1 MRDSHRAQ
9 SLLLYIHAGTA
20 QLHKRRA
27 QWLWPSSSCQMN
39 SSICDTIQCHLLE
52 LVTHGRLS
60 NPWTVPT
67 LRSIRWKTISSGNQ
81 VALDTFI
88 ADAISLIFWS
98 VDRQSV
104 GNIHFQR
111 PQWVSVKMEVALS
124 SATDYGERYEEK
136 ELLGEGGFGKV
147 IFRKKKAENLI
158 CSHTNHQGVSSWVSK
173 EREIICSKA
182 VGHNK
187 EEAER
192 QRFGRDQPYQ
202 RPRQP
207 LHHKVFHFSDLGFL
221 LNLQSCQIHR
231 GFWDGQGHC
240 ASDGASPGR
249 GTLWEVCWWGGHSHR
264 GQYHCH
270 RRSNKWKKKLILSS
284 ELIWMFFFSPS
295 FSNILLPGGLLPFCQ
310 TGLKSPVIWI
320 ILFTV
325 LVSLVSVSF
334 HSSVFHFWYF
344 SHSSKGQQ
352 RFGIS
357 SQQVHRPPWSKG
369 NETRPSK
376 LCETHIFRQ

>member
-81 VALDTFI
+81 VTLDTFI

-104 GNIHFQR
+104 FCGNIHFQR
-111 PQWVSVKMEVALS
+111 GHSEDGGGVEQCDGLWG
-124 SATDYGERYEEK
+124 TIW
-136 ELLGEGGFGKV
+136 GEGTFGRGRLWKGD
-147 IFRKKKAENLI
+147 FQKTENLI
-158 CSHTNHQGVSSWVSK
+158 CSHTNHQGVSSRVPK

-249 GTLWEVCWWGGHSHR
+249 GALWEVCWWGGHSHR
-264 GQYHCH
+264 GQFHCH
-270 RRSNKWKKKLILSS
+270 RRSDKWKKLILSS
-284 ELIWMFFFSPS
+284 KLIWMFFFSPS

-310 TGLKSPVIWI
+310 TGLKSPFIWL

-325 LVSLVSVSF
+325 LVSLVSVSL

-344 SHSSKGQQ
+344 SHSFKGQQ

-369 NETRPSK
+369 KKN
-376 LCETHIFRQ
+376 

>member
-1 MRDSHRAQ
+1 MAASV
-9 SLLLYIHAGTA
+9 T
-20 QLHKRRA
+20 
-27 QWLWPSSSCQMN
+27 
-39 SSICDTIQCHLLE
+39 LE
-52 LVTHGRLS
+52 LCQPSDLSGERLWES
-60 NPWTVPT
+60 SDPWCIYSRCHIFDLLVC
-67 LRSIRWKTISSGNQ
+67 WQTICVLWQYS
-81 VALDTFI
+81 FPE
-88 ADAISLIFWS
+88 
-98 VDRQSV
+98 
-104 GNIHFQR
+104 R
-111 PQWVSVKMEVALS
+111 PQWRWRWCWAVRRIMGNDMRRRNFWARAAL
-124 SATDYGERYEEK
+124 ERWFSENIK
-136 ELLGEGGFGKV
+136 Q
-147 IFRKKKAENLI
+147 KAESLI
-158 CSHTNHQGVSSWVSK
+158 CSHTNHQGVSSQVPK

-357 SQQVHRPPWSKG
+357 SQQVHRPSWSKG

-376 LCETHIFRQ
+376 LCETQI